1 MGKKH
6 VAWSVSAGAYCYQ
19 MGIAYHIQKHFD
31 VSDVLFSG
39 ASGGSWPALLL
50 TTGVDVAYAFDV
62 MMSVSVPMYENRL
75 FGAYGSYD
83 QGVRKAF
90 YHIYKD
96 IDLPPLVNGR
106 LAIPVTRIEFFPVI
120 RVVHEVVSH
129 FVSNDDIIECIVASA
144 LIPFALSGKPYVIY
158 RNWICIDGGVTN
170 MTGVRSYHVPEQ
182 EDFDSETP
190 IPHYDP
196 AVTGV
201 LADLFNRMKVSLS
214 VAPRELISRAA
225 SQFSYPAPTQPFG
238 LYGHALVIAR
248 TLLSELR
255 HEWVDLTTDFPAVMN
270 AKMQRL
276 VRLLNSIMSKNR
288 EMQLRLNQ
296 NARLLRDELLTWE
309 EAARSRGTGALRR
322 SGATASPRAS
332 SSMNKPHDSSL
343 AALSWDAINAV
354 QRIVL
359 SALGRHVGSMASAD
373 SWWTR
378 NFNQVESFKA
388 KLAVEKE
395 DLERAALRRKSTW
408 ADCSV
413 GRPVYVST
421 RRPSEVVELVDV
433 TDSLMNKEEEQPV
446 PKSTPEL
453 PVVQR
458 RCFSENTDIDGAL
471 DSDISASSCE
481 DQSTEV
487 SLDVESATHQ
497 NAPSSSRH
505 RRKSHMRVY
514 WRTKAQ
520 NVCTTPCGGTQLLIT
535 PWMWRK
541 VPLWA
546 YHLTSKAAGARQ
558 LFEMGLVDAAEH
570 HADLVVFFASS
581 HS

>member
-1 MGKKH
+1 
-6 VAWSVSAGAYCYQ
+6 

-62 MMSVSVPMYENRL
+62 MMNISVPMYENRL

-83 QGVRKAF
+83 QGVKKAF

-144 LIPFALSGKPYVIY
+144 LIPFALTGKPYVIY

-170 MTGVRSYHVPEQ
+170 MTGVRSYHVPIQ
-182 EDFDSETP
+182 DDFDSETP

-201 LADLFNRMKVSLS
+201 LADLFYRLKVSLS
-214 VAPRELISRAA
+214 TAPREFLSRAA
-225 SQFSYPAPTQPFG
+225 SRFSYPAPTQPFG
-238 LYGHALVIAR
+238 LYGQVLIIAR

-255 HEWVDLTTDFPAVMN
+255 HEWVDLTTDFPAVIN
-270 AKMQRL
+270 SNINRL
-276 VRLLNSIMSKNR
+276 VRLLDSIMRKNR
-288 EMQLRLNQ
+288 EMQIRLNH

-309 EAARSRGTGALRR
+309 GAARINETSHGKGRPGRRGI
-322 SGATASPRAS
+322 TAPPGAS
-332 SSMNKPHDSSL
+332 SSIDMDKPHDDSL
-343 AALSWDAINAV
+343 TTLGWDAISALH
-354 QRIVL
+354 RLAL
-359 SALGRHVGSMASAD
+359 SALGRRVDSIASAN

-378 NFNQVESFKA
+378 NFNQVESFNR
-388 KLAVEKE
+388 KLANEKE
-395 DLERAALRRKSTW
+395 DLERAAVNPSRTW
-408 ADCSV
+408 ADCSM
-413 GRPVYVST
+413 GRPVLASS
-421 RRPSEVVELVDV
+421 RGPSPVVELVDV
-433 TDSLMNKEEEQPV
+433 TESPVKREEPSV
-446 PKSTPEL
+446 RPEL
-453 PVVQR
+453 PVVQKK
-458 RCFSENTDIDGAL
+458 CFSAKDDVDG
-471 DSDISASSCE
+471 SPGSGIGSSLFYNE
-481 DQSTEV
+481 DHSTQTSSEI
-487 SLDVESATHQ
+487 ESIPNQA
-497 NAPSSSRH
+497 APSTNQR

-520 NVCTTPCGGTQLLIT
+520 NISTTPCGGTQLLVT

-541 VPLWA
+541 LPLWA
-546 YHLTSKAAGARQ
+546 YHLTSKTAQARQ
-558 LFEMGLVDAAEH
+558 LFEMGLIDAAEH
-570 HADLVVFFASS
+570 HADLVAFFTSS
-581 HS
+581 HI